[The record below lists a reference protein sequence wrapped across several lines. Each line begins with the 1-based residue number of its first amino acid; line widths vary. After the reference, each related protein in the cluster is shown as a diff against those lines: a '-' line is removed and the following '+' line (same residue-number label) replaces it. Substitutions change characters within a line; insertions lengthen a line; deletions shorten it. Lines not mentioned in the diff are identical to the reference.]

1 MIPFGSTPSP
11 REKLEHW
18 LEEALEPTGQL
29 PFSFRYG
36 GSPSAGC
43 CAPALL
49 PRRSRPGCRRRP
61 HHRRLPAGRRPQATV
76 QCTYYKDTPAVEW
89 SLSFRNNGGENSA
102 VLEHVKPLDLG
113 VEYSPFRTAGTQQ
126 YGAHDNI
133 LYYSGGSDCKADDF
147 LPLQE
152 ILHYISNKGSMHF
165 GSLNGRPTS
174 GLPRLLPLF

>member
-18 LEEALEPTGQL
+18 LEEALEPTGRL

-36 GSPSAGC
+36 GSPSAGLLRT
-43 CAPALL
+43 CAFTKEVRALD
-49 PRRSRPGCRRRP
+49 
-61 HHRRLPAGRRPQATV
+61 AGADRITAAYQLADGLQATV

-89 SLSFRNNGGENSA
+89 SLSFRNNGGKNSA

-126 YGAHDNI
+126 YGAQDNI
-133 LYYSGGSDCKADDF
+133 LYYSGG
-147 LPLQE
+147 
-152 ILHYISNKGSMHF
+152 
-165 GSLNGRPTS
+165 
-174 GLPRLLPLF
+174 